1 MPTPRKWGGGV
12 MDGAGLRGMR
22 SDLQARWI
30 PGGGRHPGFRKNAT
44 LRGAVLERGPR
55 LAHEDGGSI
64 QPSGRRASDPIK
76 KGCSRSSSEEG
87 NLAHTVLRQQAVP
100 GVVLCSGQLGPCSP
114 ALSSNVH
121 RRKRWTG
128 RGAARKRRRDGAVVF
143 VRCFAAFCSVVGPV
157 RKDCR
162 GS

>member
-1 MPTPRKWGGGV
+1 M
-12 MDGAGLRGMR
+12 
-22 SDLQARWI
+22 
-30 PGGGRHPGFRKNAT
+30 
-44 LRGAVLERGPR
+44 
-55 LAHEDGGSI
+55 AHEDGGSI

-128 RGAARKRRRDGAVVF
+128 RGVARKRRRDGAVVF
-143 VRCFAAFCSVVGPV
+143 VRCFAASLQRREARSEGLSRLVALAILLREGKSADPV
-157 RKDCR
+157 KGSGESEGEFDVDCVMR
-162 GS
+162 HIEHTRIGGS